1 MNARRLRRGFTIV
14 ELCVTCALLGAAI
27 PLTVSTL
34 GAVARQRRA
43 AETRQAAIEAAD
55 NLLERLSAASFEE
68 LTSETLAGAERGLPA
83 GEWLPGGQIKLQ
95 LTESPGPVAAKR
107 IDVELSWQPQAGASR
122 DRVRLSGWVYRK
134 AAPR

>member
-1 MNARRLRRGFTIV
+1 MNARRYRRGFTIV

-55 NLLERLSAASFEE
+55 NALERLSAASFEE
-68 LTSETLAGAERGLPA
+68 LTPEELADAERGLPA
-83 GEWLPGGQIKLQ
+83 DEWLPGGQIKLQ
-95 LTESPGPVAAKR
+95 LTEPSGPVAAKR
-107 IDVELSWQPQAGASR
+107 IDAELSWQLHPGASR
-122 DRVRLSGWVYRK
+122 DRVRLSGWKYRK
-134 AAPR
+134 AGR

>member
-1 MNARRLRRGFTIV
+1 MNARRYRRGFTIV

-55 NLLERLSAASFEE
+55 NLLERLTAVSFEE
-68 LTSETLAGAERGLPA
+68 LTPEKLAAAERGLPA
-83 GEWLPGGQIKLQ
+83 GEWLPRGQIKLQ
-95 LTESPGPVAAKR
+95 LLEPPGPVAAKR
-107 IDVELSWQPQAGASR
+107 IDVELSWQPHAGPSR
-122 DRVRLSGWVYRK
+122 DRVRLSGWVHRK
-134 AAPR
+134 AGPR

>member
-43 AETRQAAIEAAD
+43 AETRQAAIEAAG
-55 NLLERLSAASFEE
+55 NVLERLSAASFEE
-68 LTSETLAGAERGLPA
+68 LTPEKLADAERGLSA

-95 LTESPGPVAAKR
+95 LTEPPGPVAAKR
-107 IDVELSWQPQAGASR
+107 IDVELSWQPHAGPGR
-122 DRVRLSGWVYRK
+122 DRVRLSGWAYRK
-134 AAPR
+134 GGR